1 MIRVGI
7 TGGIGS
13 GKSMVCRIVEAMG
26 YPVYNADAE
35 AKQLSDTHE
44 TIVSGAKALF
54 GDSIYR
60 DGKLD
65 RKRIGSLV
73 FADAR
78 LLERLNS
85 IIHPVVAQ
93 HFDLWVK
100 ANSQHRL
107 VFKEAAILFESGAYK
122 QVDKTV
128 AVWAPDNVRIARVCN
143 RDGVSEDRVRARMAN
158 QMPQQQLVQKVDYV
172 IKNNGEELLLPQV
185 ENLVKILLNIK
196 LI

>member
-13 GKSMVCRIVEAMG
+13 GKSVVCRMIEAMG

-35 AKQLSDTHE
+35 AKQLSDTNE

-54 GDSIYR
+54 GNSIYCE
-60 DGKLD
+60 GKLD
-65 RKRIGSLV
+65 RKRVGSLV
-73 FADAR
+73 FADAK

-85 IIHPVVAQ
+85 IIHPVVAA
-93 HFDLWVK
+93 HFEAWVL
-100 ANSQHRL
+100 ANNQHRL

-128 AVWAPDNVRIARVCN
+128 AVWAPDVVRIARVRS
-143 RDGVSEDRVRARMAN
+143 RDGVSENEVRGRIAN
-158 QMPQQQLVQKVDYV
+158 QMPQHQLVGKVSYV

-185 ENLVKILLNIK
+185 VNLINSLLEI
-196 LI
+196 